1 MRHIKFHW
9 ALLIGAPLLLA
20 FLVIATLL
28 TSAHYNRNRQAWL
41 EQLNRT
47 PGLGATW
54 FTYDDGLFRQRSE
67 LHLNLV
73 EPALFLNSMGL
84 STQAEL
90 GNELAQIGPVELYLQ
105 VDTLLLPGY
114 ASSQVHLIEDRG
126 SLASKQETGE
136 LQVGDLALEWQLASW
151 RHDMN
156 LQVTSGRWALQSRQG
171 RIELAPA
178 SMSLSGYPERNLSIH
193 WQFDG
198 INLSNEKQTL
208 GLRGLT
214 GQVDL
219 QPTHED
225 WLIPK
230 LQVQLDEASYHEK
243 SATSVELSG
252 AMLTGAVIENQSGLL
267 TQVDMQ
273 WQGRMAYL
281 GFNLP
286 ALRHELEDL
295 TLGVKLGGI
304 DQQGY
309 KALVWSA
316 ATDFN
321 DRKGWLDAL
330 NRITRSGFHL
340 QMTPSQLQLHQG
352 VLRAEG
358 ELTSRPFD
366 MAQLNGLA
374 SLRSLLQGN
383 VAIHA
388 DSLVAEQLSPSN
400 EELTRLQQAGYI
412 ELAKNGKLQSQLRMV
427 NGKLSANGYKL
438 PW

>member
-9 ALLIGAPLLLA
+9 GLLIGAPLLLA

-28 TSAHYNRNRQAWL
+28 TSAHYDRNRQAWL

-47 PGLGATW
+47 PGVGATW
-54 FTYDDGLFRQRSE
+54 FTYDDGLFTQRSE

-73 EPALFLNSMGL
+73 DPALFLNILGL

-90 GNELAQIGPVELYLQ
+90 GNQLAQIGPLEIYLQ

-114 ASSQVHLIEDRG
+114 ASSQAHLIEDRG

-151 RHDMN
+151 RRDMN

-178 SMSLSGYPERNLSIH
+178 SMSLSGDPERNLSIQ
-193 WQFDG
+193 WQLDG

-214 GQVDL
+214 GHVDL
-219 QPTHED
+219 QPSHED

-230 LQVQLDEASYHEK
+230 LQVQLDEASYHEE
-243 SATSVELSG
+243 SASSVELSG
-252 AMLTGAVIENQSGLL
+252 AMLTGAVIENKNGLL

-281 GFNLP
+281 GVNLP

-309 KALVWSA
+309 KALLWSA
-316 ATDFN
+316 ATDFS
-321 DRKGWLDAL
+321 DPKGWLTAL

-358 ELTSRPFD
+358 EITSRPFD

-388 DSLVAEQLSPSN
+388 DSQVAEQLSPSS

-412 ELAKNGKLQSQLRMV
+412 ELAKNGKLHSQLRMV

>member
-9 ALLIGAPLLLA
+9 PLLIGAPLLLA

-28 TSAHYNRNRQAWL
+28 TSARYEQNQQLWL
-41 EQLNRT
+41 DKLNQT

-54 FTYDDGLFRQRSE
+54 FTYDDGLFSQRSE

-73 EPALFLNSMGL
+73 DPALFLNSLGL

-90 GNELAQIGPVELYLQ
+90 GSQLAQIGPLEIYLQ

-114 ASSQVHLIEDRG
+114 VSSQAHLIENRG
-126 SLASKQETGE
+126 SLASKQESGE
-136 LQVGDLALEWQLASW
+136 LQVGDLKLQWQLASW
-151 RHDMN
+151 RREIN
-156 LQVTSGRWALQSRQG
+156 LQVTSGRWAIQSTQG
-171 RIELAPA
+171 RMVLDPMSMTLNGAPDNKLA
-178 SMSLSGYPERNLSIH
+178 IQ
-193 WQFDG
+193 WQIGG
-198 INLSNEKQTL
+198 ITLTNEQQTL
-208 GLRGLT
+208 GLRGLS
-214 GQVDL
+214 GLADL
-219 QPTHED
+219 QPTHD
-225 WLIPK
+225 YWLIPK
-230 LQVQLDEASYHEK
+230 LQLQLDEGSYQAE
-243 SATSVELSG
+243 SVAPVELSG
-252 AMLTGAVIENQSGLL
+252 AMLTGAITENKNGLL

-281 GFNLP
+281 GFHLP
-286 ALRHELEDL
+286 DQRHELEDL

-316 ATDFN
+316 ATDF
-321 DRKGWLDAL
+321 DDTKGWQDAL
-330 NRITRSGFHL
+330 NRITRAGFHL

-358 ELTSRPFD
+358 EITSRPFD
-366 MAQLNGLA
+366 MAQLKGLA

-383 VAIHA
+383 LAMHA
-388 DSLVAEQLSPSN
+388 DPQVAEQLSPSS

-412 ELAKNGKLQSQLRMV
+412 ELAKNGKLHSQLRMV

>member
-9 ALLIGAPLLLA
+9 PLLIGAPLLLA

-28 TSAHYNRNRQAWL
+28 TSARYEQNRQLWL
-41 EQLNRT
+41 DQLNQT

-54 FTYDDGLFRQRSE
+54 FTYDGGLFRQRSE

-73 EPALFLNSMGL
+73 DPALFLNSMGL

-114 ASSQVHLIEDRG
+114 ASSEAHLIEDRG

-136 LQVGDLALEWQLASW
+136 LQVGDLELQWQLASW
-151 RHDMN
+151 SRKIN
-156 LQVTSGRWALQSRQG
+156 IQVTSGRWAFQSAQG
-171 RIELAPA
+171 RIALDPA
-178 SMSLSGYPERNLSIH
+178 TITLSGDPDSNLVIH
-193 WQFDG
+193 WQLDG
-198 INLSNEKQTL
+198 INLSTAKRTL

-214 GQVDL
+214 GQVGL
-219 QPTHED
+219 QPTHD
-225 WLIPK
+225 YWLIPK
-230 LQVQLDEASYHEK
+230 LKLQLKEGSYHEE
-243 SATSVELSG
+243 SASPVELSG
-252 AMLTGAVIENQSGLL
+252 AMLTGAVIENKNGLL

-273 WQGRMAYL
+273 WQGRLAYL

-286 ALRHELEDL
+286 AQRHELEDL

-321 DRKGWLDAL
+321 DKKGWLDAL
-330 NRITRSGFHL
+330 NRVTRSGFHL

-358 ELTSRPFD
+358 EITSRPFD
-366 MAQLNGLA
+366 MAQLQGIT

-383 VAIHA
+383 IAIHA
-388 DSLVAEQLSPSN
+388 DPQVAEQLSPSS
-400 EELTRLQQAGYI
+400 EQLTSLQQAGYI
-412 ELAKNGKLQSQLRMV
+412 KLAKNGKLQSQLRMV